1 MIELQDLIDRFSEQ
15 EIVQLTDKINYQVID
30 ETVVNQAIKD
40 ALGEVESKLNS
51 TGLVFRDDRGVLG
64 YRVDGVAMP
73 TPDSLIL
80 KACDIARYYLYE
92 NGVIDIVQKRY
103 DYALKWLDEVKDDPT
118 MLTGKKDDDGTDD
131 HVKAG
136 IVVMPNRPPNMWRS

>member
-92 NGVIDIVQKRY
+92 NGVVDIVQKRY
-103 DYALKWLDEVKDDPT
+103 DYALKWLDEVKDDPR
-118 MLTGKKDDDGTDD
+118 MLTGKKDDGNADS
-131 HVKAG
+131 HAKVG
-136 IVVMPNRPPNMWRS
+136 IVVIPNEVPSMWE